1 MPLRGEYDFAK
12 ILDFGLVK
20 SIADPHSRDLTR
32 TLRILGTPLY
42 MAPERLRNP
51 ADVDARADIYA
62 VGAVAF
68 FLLAG
73 RKMFEASDDL
83 ALTSKVLNEEPPR
96 VSTAA
101 SQPIPLEIDLL
112 VQACLEKKREN
123 RPQRVTDLLEA
134 LDELLQT
141 HPWTQEQAR
150 LCWERMPPAT
160 RAASAPQSVSA
171 S

>member
-1 MPLRGEYDFAK
+1 
-12 ILDFGLVK
+12 
-20 SIADPHSRDLTR
+20 
-32 TLRILGTPLY
+32 

-101 SQPIPLEIDLL
+101 SQPIRSSSTCWCRRAWKKSARTGRSALRTFSRRSTSFCRPSLDAGAGAALLGANADRPAQGRGASALPRIDALRLARPVPLAFAIA
-112 VQACLEKKREN
+112 VQRA
-123 RPQRVTDLLEA
+123 VF
-134 LDELLQT
+134 
-141 HPWTQEQAR
+141 AR
-150 LCWERMPPAT
+150 LPRIPA
-160 RAASAPQSVSA
+160 RAGCTTCTARA
-171 S
+171 